1 MKNYEGKSAMI
12 KLGEDGRVIDR
23 SNFSNRELYPGNT
36 WKKAHYIIFGYYPKD
51 WDDMASITNTD
62 IIAEMLEQERTY
74 NCENPEFLENID
86 LYDKVFESIK
96 LITGKEIV
104 LDGAIHYKLM
114 DKDSRFGYVGFPS
127 YINKSLYILENASE
141 ENEFKRGIS
150 FMNNS
155 RNYHLKLY
163 TDIDNDEWLAI
174 NTMVY
179 YIYQD
184 NKDQKNPVEEA
195 AKEKAKDK
203 AKEELKEGKFT
214 KYLNIKTKLY
224 SDEVIKNITESF
236 NKAVI
241 PTFKDASKQSKEF
254 FKVVEKAV
262 KSGNF
267 RLSSLDEDISKFTLE
282 NDDII
287 FIFCKNSVG
296 MRLK

>member
-1 MKNYEGKSAMI
+1 MKTYEGKSVVI
-12 KLGEDGRVIDR
+12 RLGEDGRVIDR
-23 SNFSNRELYPGNT
+23 SNFSNRELYPGDT

-62 IIAEMLEQERTY
+62 MIAEMLEQERTY
-74 NCENPEFLENID
+74 NCANPESLENID
-86 LYDKVFESIK
+86 LYDKVFELIK

-114 DKDSRFGYVGFPS
+114 DKDSRFGYVGFPT
-127 YINKSLYILENASE
+127 YINKTLYILENADE

-150 FMNNS
+150 FMNHS
-155 RNYHLKLY
+155 QNYHLKLY

-184 NKDQKNPVEEA
+184 SKDQKNPVEEA
-195 AKEKAKDK
+195 AKEKAKE
-203 AKEELKEGKFT
+203 ALKEGKFT

-224 SDEVIKNITESF
+224 SDEVIKTITESF
-236 NKAVI
+236 NKAVV
-241 PTFKDASKQSKEF
+241 FAFNKANKQGKDF
-254 FKVVEKAV
+254 FQVFEDAV
-262 KSGNF
+262 KYGDF
-267 RLSSLDEDISKFTLE
+267 GLSDINEDMSKFTLE
-282 NDDII
+282 NDNII

-296 MRLK
+296 VRLK